1 MKAERGY
8 TALNK
13 ILVMPNKDRHA
24 TKSDPQKKTP
34 FSFSKLTPCCQCG
47 IFGHIFLAPKWCDND
62 TCWLST
68 FLHLILF
75 WVERLR
81 TCKRRVVPLES
92 FTLRF
97 SHPFVSKKHF
107 AHLFPDSVRIFY

>member
-13 ILVMPNKDRHA
+13 ILAMPNKDRHA

-34 FSFSKLTPCCQCG
+34 FSFSQLTPCCQCG

-68 FLHLILF
+68 FLHLILC

-81 TCKRRVVPLES
+81 TCKRRS
-92 FTLRF
+92 FLWRLLP
-97 SHPFVSKKHF
+97 SGKHPFVSKKHF
-107 AHLFPDSVRIFY
+107 VHLFPDSIRIFY